1 MTIRQ
6 GLRRIARDSFFCLEA
21 CLIVFF
27 IIAVISS
34 SANCMASQD
43 PPSED
48 KVKAAFIYN
57 FLKFVEWP
65 KNQNVDRPIR
75 LGVMGK
81 TPLASLLNNLTG
93 KSLHSRTLRVIKY
106 RSICDSLNFQALFI
120 ATDINKSEVAE
131 MLQELD
137 AMPVLTI
144 SDINKFIQQG
154 GMIELFREGNKIRF
168 KINLAAANAAHL
180 KISSKLLKL
189 AREVIR

>member
-1 MTIRQ
+1 
-6 GLRRIARDSFFCLEA
+6 
-21 CLIVFF
+21 
-27 IIAVISS
+27 
-34 SANCMASQD
+34 MASQD